1 MSDSKWTTVNGVRYP
16 VDDSQSSVTYTQST
30 TDPNID
36 PLIEQQ
42 NKQVAAS
49 LLEQFGGPVSST
61 QLSKG
66 PKRTTSPPQKVPS
79 PEKLRQQEAKI
90 TESIT
95 KDNFMEVVELLKPA
109 MDEANRK
116 AADIWTQQGEAA
128 MLQHIMTREDGTPM
142 SYAESR
148 ARYG

>member
-16 VDDSQSSVTYTQST
+16 VDGLQSPVTDTQST
-30 TDPNID
+30 TDSSID
-36 PLIEQQ
+36 PQIEQQ
-42 NKQVAAS
+42 NKQVATS
-49 LLEQFGGPVSST
+49 LFEQFGGPVSST

-66 PKRTTSPPQKVPS
+66 PKRTTSPPQKIPS

-95 KDNFMEVVELLKPA
+95 KDNFIEVVESMKPA
-109 MDEANRK
+109 MDGANRK

-128 MLQHIMTREDGTPM
+128 MLQHIMTNEDGTPM
-142 SYAESR
+142 SYAQSR
-148 ARYG
+148 SLYG

>member
-16 VDDSQSSVTYTQST
+16 VDDSQSSVTPTT
-30 TDPNID
+30 TDSSID

-49 LLEQFGGPVSST
+49 LFEQFGEPVSST

-66 PKRTTSPPQKVPS
+66 PKRTISPPKKVPS

-90 TESIT
+90 IESIT
-95 KDNFMEVVELLKPA
+95 KDNFMEVVESMKPS

-116 AADIWTQQGEAA
+116 AADVWTQQGEAA
-128 MLQHIMTREDGTPM
+128 MLKHIMTREDGTPM

-148 ARYG
+148 CLYG

>member
-1 MSDSKWTTVNGVRYP
+1 VNGVRYP
-16 VDDSQSSVTYTQST
+16 VDDSQSPVTDTHST
-30 TDPNID
+30 TDSSID
-36 PLIEQQ
+36 PQIEQQ

-49 LLEQFGGPVSST
+49 LFEQFGEPVSST

-95 KDNFMEVVELLKPA
+95 KDNFMEVVESMKPA

-116 AADIWTQQGEAA
+116 AADIWTQQGEKA
-128 MLQHIMTREDGTPM
+128 MLQHIMTKEDGTPM

-148 ARYG
+148 FLYG